1 MGRVYRARDSRLNR
15 DVALKVLPETFAVD
29 ASRVA
34 RFEREAQL
42 LASLNH
48 PGIAAIYGVEHS
60 DKTPVLVLE
69 LVEGVTLADRLAAG
83 PLALDDVLRVAQ
95 QMAIALEAAHEKGVV
110 HRDLKPANIMVTDRG
125 QVKVLDFGLA
135 KMLEP
140 EGDSTPFANLPTMSL
155 RATRAGEILGTAAY
169 MSPEQARGRALDRR
183 TDVWSFG
190 CVLFEMLTGASP
202 FSASTASDIIAAILK
217 REPEW
222 NGLPADTPRSIER
235 LLKRCLVKDQALRL
249 RDMGDAQLEIA
260 DALDGTPAE
269 RPGVV
274 SSPASK
280 LRVLAWPIAA
290 VALSLLTF
298 VLTRTYFASPGASS
312 PVIHSTI
319 PWPAI
324 PAGGVPTGRS
334 AISPDGRAVA
344 FIGTESA
351 PESRLV
357 WVRAFDTPTP
367 RPLQG
372 TQGADTLFWSADSR
386 FVGFFADRKLK
397 RVAIAGGSPF
407 TMCQCS
413 SYAGTWSKD
422 GVILFR
428 HGDVIARISDAGG
441 MPAPVSVLDRE
452 KGETH
457 HEHPVFLPDGR
468 HFIFLAF
475 RGLQVRGT
483 FIGALDSNE
492 RVPLIEGAANTTYA
506 RGFVLFVKGTAL
518 MAQAFEPV
526 KRVLVGDARP
536 LVEQISILPDGTGS
550 FSAAKNADMLIYS
563 SDAGGVS
570 RRRHFEWHDRTG
582 KRLQTIGPAD
592 DYWDAHLSQDGRYLS
607 VSVGATGSERE
618 IWIIDALRNTRAPF
632 TDDPGSAY
640 GQAWSGDGTRVAYMS
655 TRNGRY
661 DLYEKVVATEH
672 ERVLITGG
680 TQKFVHDWSNNDRY
694 LIYTELGESASI
706 DLWVLPLAGNSN
718 PIAFQQT
725 RANENFAQFSPDT
738 KWIAFQSDESGA
750 WEVYVAPFPGPGRRV
765 RVSNKG
771 GVQPR
776 WRSDG
781 RELFYRSPAGQ
792 LMAVDVKT
800 AAGTFDASKPKS
812 LFELSGQ
819 WTGRWRYDVSPD
831 GQRFLV
837 GREDTEGVPAMSLI
851 MNWPE
856 LLRH

>member
-1 MGRVYRARDSRLNR
+1 LENRRIATIRPGRVDANDG
-15 DVALKVLPETFAVD
+15 KVGIRQAHVD

-34 RFEREAQL
+34 RFEREARL

-60 DKTPVLVLE
+60 DETPVLVLE

-140 EGDSTPFANLPTMSL
+140 DGDSTPIANLPTMSL
-155 RATRAGEILGTAAY
+155 RATQAGEILGTAAY

-269 RPGVV
+269 RPGAV
-274 SSPASK
+274 SSPASR
-280 LRVLAWPIAA
+280 LRGLAWPMAA

-298 VLTRTYFASPGASS
+298 VLTRSYVASPDPSS

-319 PWPAI
+319 PWPGI
-324 PAGGVPTGRS
+324 PAGQIPTGRS

-344 FIGTESA
+344 FIATESA
-351 PESRLV
+351 QESRLV
-357 WVRAFDTPTP
+357 WVRAFDPPTP

-372 TQGADTLFWSADSR
+372 TQGADALFWSADSR
-386 FVGFFADRKLK
+386 FVAFFADRKLK
-397 RVAIAGGSPF
+397 RVDIAGGSPF
-407 TMCQCS
+407 TICECVGDRGS
-413 SYAGTWSKD
+413 GTWSRD
-422 GVILFR
+422 GVILFP
-428 HGDVIARISDAGG
+428 HGSVIARVSDAGG
-441 MPAPVSVLDRE
+441 VPTPVSVLDRDN
-452 KGETH
+452 GETH
-457 HEHPVFLPDGR
+457 HNYPVFLPDGR
-468 HFIFLAF
+468 HFVFLAMH
-475 RGLQVRGT
+475 GLQPRGT
-483 FIGALDSNE
+483 FIGSLDSTE
-492 RVPLIEGAANTTYA
+492 RVPLIEGAANTTFA
-506 RGFVLFVKGTAL
+506 RGFVVFVQGTAL
-518 MAQAFEPV
+518 LAQAFDPV

-536 LVEQISILPDGTGS
+536 LVEQISLLPGGSAS
-550 FSAAKNADMLIYS
+550 FSAAENVLIYWS
-563 SDAGGVS
+563 ATDLARG
-570 RRRHFEWHDRTG
+570 HFKWHDRTG

-592 DYWDAHLSQDGRYLS
+592 NYWDAQLSKDGRSLS
-607 VSVGATGSERE
+607 VSAGATGSNERE

-632 TDDPGSAY
+632 TDDPGSAF
-640 GQAWSGDGTRVAYMS
+640 GQVWSGDGTRVAYMS
-655 TRNGRY
+655 TRNGRFG
-661 DLYEKVVATEH
+661 LYEKAVATGQ
-672 ERVLITGG
+672 ERVLFTAGA
-680 TQKFVHDWSNNDRY
+680 QKFLHDWSNDDRY
-694 LIYTELGESASI
+694 LIYSARALAGNS
-706 DLWVLPLAGNSN
+706 DLWVLPLAGNAN
-718 PIAFQQT
+718 PIAFQHT
-725 RANENFAQFSPDT
+725 RANETYAQFSPDA
-738 KWIAFQSDESGA
+738 KWIAFQSDEGGA
-750 WEVYVAPFPGPGRRV
+750 SEVYVAPFPGPGRGE
-765 RVSNKG
+765 RVSNNG

-776 WRSDG
+776 WNSNG
-781 RELFYRSPAGQ
+781 RKLFYLSPARE

-800 AAGTFDASKPKS
+800 AAGTFDAREPKP
-812 LFELSGQ
+812 LFVLSEP

-837 GREDTEGVPAMSLI
+837 GRADREATPVVSLI

-856 LLRH
+856 LLRR